1 MEEVVNEYFS
11 SLNFICKGIITEK
24 KNFSSLLGDQWDSLP
39 QEEQDAL
46 LDEHFI
52 APHIR
57 QKYGDSTDES
67 LPSMFPVLKIKSGQ
81 KVVDDDE
88 VSSQLLEFLI
98 SIVDLSKDI
107 SWIGQT
113 AKQ

>member
-67 LPSMFPVLKIKSGQ
+67 LSSMFPVLKIKSGQ

-88 VSSQLLEFLI
+88 VSSQLLEFNFNSLI
-98 SIVDLSKDI
+98 
-107 SWIGQT
+107 
-113 AKQ
+113 